1 MGSEPLAFTAVTAT
15 SPRSA
20 LLAAA
25 LVGATLGCLSALPL
39 PPAAAQSALLESVK
53 QNPQRAKALCAELKG
68 LNAQGL
74 SYTSRQAVT
83 QIAARQGLS
92 PTDAEIL
99 STYVVGLYCPDV
111 R

>member
-1 MGSEPLAFTAVTAT
+1 MATALCATAVCGLWA
-15 SPRSA
+15 
-20 LLAAA
+20 
-25 LVGATLGCLSALPL
+25 VW
-39 PPAAAQSALLESVK
+39 PPQASAQSALLESVK
-53 QNPQRAKALCAELKG
+53 QNPQRAKALCSELKS

-74 SYTSRQAVT
+74 SYTSPQALA
-83 QIAARQGLS
+83 QLASRQGLS

>member
-1 MGSEPLAFTAVTAT
+1 MELDPRAATAVTAIH
-15 SPRSA
+15 PRHA
-20 LLAAA
+20 RFAAA
-25 LVGATLGCLSALPL
+25 LLGAALSGFGGLGLA
-39 PPAAAQSALLESVK
+39 PASAQSALLESVK
-53 QNPQRAKALCAELKG
+53 QNPQRAKALCNELKG

-74 SYTSRQAVT
+74 SYTSPQAVA